1 MKQNE
6 ALWKRYMRRGVLGL
20 LLFVLAVLLYLALA
34 PVKIMSSSVFTS
46 PGLTEIRLYVVTNSL
61 LPAGD
66 IENAGNAGN
75 AGNTGNAENTGNA
88 GNAETLARQ
97 IVREHQKQN
106 GPRAD
111 GVYELR
117 LYRTEVHYILH
128 REYAYLF
135 CDASGNLLPRPTAGT
150 NLLHSARSA
159 PSLLPEKPV

>member
-1 MKQNE
+1 
-6 ALWKRYMRRGVLGL
+6 MRRGVMGL

-66 IENAGNAGN
+66 IENAGN
-75 AGNTGNAENTGNA
+75 TGNARNTGNA

-150 NLLHSARSA
+150 DLLHSARSA

>member
-1 MKQNE
+1 
-6 ALWKRYMRRGVLGL
+6 MRRCVLGL

-75 AGNTGNAENTGNA
+75 ARNAGNA

-128 REYAYLF
+128 KEYAYLF

-150 NLLHSARSA
+150 DLLHSARSA

>member
-1 MKQNE
+1 
-6 ALWKRYMRRGVLGL
+6 MRRGVLGL

-75 AGNTGNAENTGNA
+75 ARNTGNA

-128 REYAYLF
+128 KEYAYLF

-150 NLLHSARSA
+150 DLLHSARSA

>member
-1 MKQNE
+1 
-6 ALWKRYMRRGVLGL
+6 MRRCVLGL

-66 IENAGNAGN
+66 IENAGN
-75 AGNTGNAENTGNA
+75 TGNARNAGNA

-150 NLLHSARSA
+150 DLLHSARSA

>member
-6 ALWKRYMRRGVLGL
+6 ALWKRYMRRGALGL

-66 IENAGNAGN
+66 IENAGN
-75 AGNTGNAENTGNA
+75 TGNARNAGNA

-128 REYAYLF
+128 KEYAYLF

-150 NLLHSARSA
+150 DLLHSARSA

>member
-1 MKQNE
+1 
-6 ALWKRYMRRGVLGL
+6 MRRGVLGL

-34 PVKIMSSSVFTS
+34 PVKIMSSSAFTS

-66 IENAGNAGN
+66 IENAGN
-75 AGNTGNAENTGNA
+75 TGNARNAGNA

-150 NLLHSARSA
+150 DLLHSARSA

>member
-1 MKQNE
+1 
-6 ALWKRYMRRGVLGL
+6 MRRGVLGL

-34 PVKIMSSSVFTS
+34 PVKIMSSSVFTF

-66 IENAGNAGN
+66 IENAGN
-75 AGNTGNAENTGNA
+75 TGNARNAGNA

-128 REYAYLF
+128 KEYAYLF

-150 NLLHSARSA
+150 DLLHSARSA

>member
-6 ALWKRYMRRGVLGL
+6 ALWKRYMRRCVLGL

-66 IENAGNAGN
+66 IENAGNA
-75 AGNTGNAENTGNA
+75 GNAENTGNA

-150 NLLHSARSA
+150 DLLHSARSA

>member
-1 MKQNE
+1 
-6 ALWKRYMRRGVLGL
+6 MRRGALGL

-66 IENAGNAGN
+66 IENAGNAR
-75 AGNTGNAENTGNA
+75 NAENTGNA

-128 REYAYLF
+128 KEYAYLF

-150 NLLHSARSA
+150 DLLHSARSA

>member
-1 MKQNE
+1 
-6 ALWKRYMRRGVLGL
+6 MRRGVLGL

-61 LPAGD
+61 LPVGD
-66 IENAGNAGN
+66 IE
-75 AGNTGNAENTGNA
+75 NAENTGNA
-88 GNAETLARQ
+88 GNAGTVGSTGNAEVLARQ

-106 GPRAD
+106 GPRGD

-150 NLLHSARSA
+150 DLLHSARSA

>member
-1 MKQNE
+1 
-6 ALWKRYMRRGVLGL
+6 MRRGALGL

-46 PGLTEIRLYVVTNSL
+46 PGLTEIRLYVVTTSL

-66 IENAGNAGN
+66 IENAGN
-75 AGNTGNAENTGNA
+75 TGNARNAGNA

-150 NLLHSARSA
+150 DLLHSARSA

>member
-1 MKQNE
+1 
-6 ALWKRYMRRGVLGL
+6 MRRGVLGL
-20 LLFVLAVLLYLALA
+20 LLFVLAVLLYPALA

-66 IENAGNAGN
+66 IEN

-150 NLLHSARSA
+150 DLLHSARSA
-159 PSLLPEKPV
+159 PSLLPEKLV

>member
-1 MKQNE
+1 
-6 ALWKRYMRRGVLGL
+6 MRRGVLGL

-66 IENAGNAGN
+66 IENAGNA
-75 AGNTGNAENTGNA
+75 GNAENTGNA

-150 NLLHSARSA
+150 DLLHSARSA
-159 PSLLPEKPV
+159 PSLLPEKLV

>member
-66 IENAGNAGN
+66 IENAGN
-75 AGNTGNAENTGNA
+75 TGNARNAGNA

-150 NLLHSARSA
+150 DLLHFARSA

>member
-1 MKQNE
+1 
-6 ALWKRYMRRGVLGL
+6 MRRGVLGL
-20 LLFVLAVLLYLALA
+20 LLFVLAVLLYLAFA

-75 AGNTGNAENTGNA
+75 ARNTGNA
-88 GNAETLARQ
+88 GNAETLAHQ

-128 REYAYLF
+128 KEYAYLF

-150 NLLHSARSA
+150 DLLHSARSA

>member
-1 MKQNE
+1 
-6 ALWKRYMRRGVLGL
+6 MRRGVLGL

-66 IENAGNAGN
+66 IEN

>member
-1 MKQNE
+1 
-6 ALWKRYMRRGVLGL
+6 MRRGVLGL

-66 IENAGNAGN
+66 IENAENA
-75 AGNTGNAENTGNA
+75 GNAENTGNA

-150 NLLHSARSA
+150 DLLHSARSA

>member
-1 MKQNE
+1 
-6 ALWKRYMRRGVLGL
+6 MRKGVLGL

-75 AGNTGNAENTGNA
+75 AENTGNA

-128 REYAYLF
+128 KEYAYLF

-150 NLLHSARSA
+150 DLLHSARSA

>member
-1 MKQNE
+1 
-6 ALWKRYMRRGVLGL
+6 MRRGVLGL
-20 LLFVLAVLLYLALA
+20 LLFVLAVLLYLAFA

-66 IENAGNAGN
+66 IENAGN
-75 AGNTGNAENTGNA
+75 TGNARNAGNA
-88 GNAETLARQ
+88 GNAETLAHQ

-128 REYAYLF
+128 KEYAYLF

-150 NLLHSARSA
+150 DLLHSARSA

>member
-1 MKQNE
+1 
-6 ALWKRYMRRGVLGL
+6 MRRGVLGL

-75 AGNTGNAENTGNA
+75 AENTGNA
-88 GNAETLARQ
+88 GNAETLAHQ

-150 NLLHSARSA
+150 DLLHSARSA

>member
-1 MKQNE
+1 
-6 ALWKRYMRRGVLGL
+6 MRRGVLGL

-66 IENAGNAGN
+66 IENAGN
-75 AGNTGNAENTGNA
+75 TGNARNTGNA

-128 REYAYLF
+128 KEYAYLF

-150 NLLHSARSA
+150 DLLHSARSA